1 MPAEENDAVLFCLS
15 QNATA
20 SEMGDELA
28 VLNFGND
35 TYYTLN
41 STGAFLWNQLITPK
55 TFGNLVNAMT
65 ESYGVDAAVARQDVK
80 ELLDS
85 LVGAGLVKQDVAS
98 S

>member
-1 MPAEENDAVLFCLS
+1 MPAEENDGLLFCLS
-15 QNATA
+15 ENATA

-41 STGAFLWNQLITPK
+41 STGAFLWHQLTTPK
-55 TFGNLVNAMT
+55 TFRDLVNAT
-65 ESYGVDAAVARQDVK
+65 AEGYGVDAAVAREDIK

-85 LVGAGLVKQDVAS
+85 LVRAGLVKQDVAS